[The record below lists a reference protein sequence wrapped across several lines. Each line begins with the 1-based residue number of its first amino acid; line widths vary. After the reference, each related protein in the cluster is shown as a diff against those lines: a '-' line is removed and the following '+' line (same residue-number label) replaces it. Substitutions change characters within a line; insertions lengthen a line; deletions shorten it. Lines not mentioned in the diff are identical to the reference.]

1 MKTYINTA
9 QITSIRRHD
18 KRISQEFTLYPEKTV
33 PATLL
38 RKAYTEPAYVSSLF
52 DVFDQNRSSLKNF
65 LEKRGDEI
73 YEENGKLYDYPYLVI
88 RMSDGKD
95 WTETF
100 KSVEDLEKFLK
111 NELLSKIHTIVV

>member
-18 KRISQEFTLYPEKTV
+18 KRLNQEFILYPEKTV
-33 PATLL
+33 AATLL
-38 RKAYTEPAYVSSLF
+38 KKAYTEPAYVSSFF
-52 DVFDQNRSSLKNF
+52 DVFDQNRSSLKEF

-95 WTETF
+95 WTEIF
-100 KSVEDLEKFLK
+100 KSVEALEEFLNGK
-111 NELLSKIHTIVV
+111 LLHKIHTIVV